1 MNEKIPVA
9 NSAGAEEIPVIK
21 NLTVDS
27 NQIATVA
34 QKLREYVAEHSK
46 SISDGAVF
54 SAAQAL
60 VERAV
65 ENKEEIDFD
74 NLPLEEMVN
83 AREQIVTT
91 GAPIINDVTGEVISS
106 ANSMDGARKVVRKYN
121 EEKRENI

>member
-1 MNEKIPVA
+1 
-9 NSAGAEEIPVIK
+9 
-21 NLTVDS
+21 
-27 NQIATVA
+27 VA
-34 QKLREYVAEHSK
+34 QKLREYVAERSE
-46 SISDGAVF
+46 SISDEAVF

-91 GAPIINDVTGEVISS
+91 GAPIIDNVTGEVVSHVDS
-106 ANSMDGARKVVRKYN
+106 PDDARKEVQKYN
-121 EEKRENI
+121 EDKRDNI

>member
-34 QKLREYVAEHSK
+34 QKLREYVAERSE
-46 SISDGAVF
+46 SISDEAVF

-91 GAPIINDVTGEVISS
+91 GAPIIDNVTGEVVSHVDS
-106 ANSMDGARKVVRKYN
+106 PDDARKEVQKYN
-121 EEKRENI
+121 EDKRDNI